1 MGPNVTAWAQALPT
15 WRRSTNGQISPSGHA
30 DVRESLR
37 PLPEPT
43 TSTLPRPRPCQPEP
57 GVTSPRLTLVL
68 CRRGAVSGVQADW
81 SQSDGF

>member
-1 MGPNVTAWAQALPT
+1 MCVADRERGDESALT
-15 WRRSTNGQISPSGHA
+15 STSHA

-43 TSTLPRPRPCQPEP
+43 TATLPRPRPCQPEP
-57 GVTSPRLTLVL
+57 GVTSPTLTLVL